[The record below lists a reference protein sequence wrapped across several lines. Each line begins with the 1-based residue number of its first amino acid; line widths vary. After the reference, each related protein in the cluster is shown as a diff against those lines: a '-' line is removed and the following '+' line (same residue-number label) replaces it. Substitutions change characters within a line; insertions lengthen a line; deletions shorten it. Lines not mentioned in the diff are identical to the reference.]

1 MRAQASEQIAKLA
14 SITRQIKQKLAEA
27 ESIAATIAKIDA
39 SLPLVEQGATIR
51 RKAMEIQYG
60 NQIAWLDAQTRLVE
74 QQNERIVQQRKL
86 VEVAAARQASR

>member
-1 MRAQASEQIAKLA
+1 MRAQASEQIAKLG

-60 NQIAWLDAQTRLVE
+60 NQIACSTLRPGWSNSRTSVSSSSASWL
-74 QQNERIVQQRKL
+74 K
-86 VEVAAARQASR
+86 

>member
-14 SITRQIKQKLAEA
+14 SITRQIEQKLAEA

-60 NQIAWLDAQTRLVE
+60 NQIAWIDAQTRLVE